1 MRAAFVILAVI
12 LSFEEANGQFTTT
25 HATNIHT
32 AIFGTSYNKYVRP
45 SATTYVDIELNLLS
59 LNDLDMKNQVM
70 STSGWLTIT
79 WNDPRLTW
87 TAASYGNIEYIYT
100 KQDKIWRP
108 ELIIDNSVE
117 DMAPI
122 GDTEIFFKIKNTGA
136 VRWDPPGQYVTH
148 CDIDVSYYPFDYQKC
163 SIEITTFAFTT
174 DVVIL
179 NKTKDSVNVD
189 DFKENG
195 EWVLD
200 SSSVVEQVLTENG
213 EMFSQLEFKLIFK
226 RRPGYYLTNVVYPV
240 ILVSL
245 LTNLVFL
252 LPVDSGEKISYI
264 LTVLL
269 AQAVLLTLVGDSMP
283 TTSKHTPVIGI
294 YISFVLVMAA
304 LAIVITIVNLRLHL
318 RADQTEVPR
327 WLKSFTFIVL
337 LKVNCLSAKVKDQN
351 KNHVVSQNDTLEL
364 QDDNGRSKSLECV
377 KTNAWKN
384 QDEEFPFECK
394 EVSYLLDIFFFY
406 LFNIIT
412 FVVTVVLLVVLA
424 VCDRPI

>member
-1 MRAAFVILAVI
+1 MLLNNSDF
-12 LSFEEANGQFTTT
+12 LS
-25 HATNIHT
+25 
-32 AIFGTSYNKYVRP
+32 
-45 SATTYVDIELNLLS
+45 
-59 LNDLDMKNQVM
+59 
-70 STSGWLTIT
+70 
-79 WNDPRLTW
+79 
-87 TAASYGNIEYIYT
+87 
-100 KQDKIWRP
+100 
-108 ELIIDNSVE
+108 SVE

-294 YISFVLVMAA
+294 
-304 LAIVITIVNLRLHL
+304 T
-318 RADQTEVPR
+318 
-327 WLKSFTFIVL
+327 
-337 LKVNCLSAKVKDQN
+337 
-351 KNHVVSQNDTLEL
+351 
-364 QDDNGRSKSLECV
+364 
-377 KTNAWKN
+377 
-384 QDEEFPFECK
+384 
-394 EVSYLLDIFFFY
+394 
-406 LFNIIT
+406 
-412 FVVTVVLLVVLA
+412 
-424 VCDRPI
+424 